1 MLNPKSQF
9 PNPKH
14 LACRQAGIPNP
25 NFQDSKEKSFG
36 HWIFGYWLLIG
47 IWCLVIGN
55 YNVYAL
61 DIDKVKVYFLNG
73 DYKSAILEGE
83 KILANTDST
92 PESDELYYVLGLCY
106 LKDGNYLRASDI
118 FEIIIKEF
126 DDSAFKEEAKLGLG
140 DTYFLRAYYDE
151 AQIYYKELLGS
162 NPKTKLKP
170 AIYYRLSQALL
181 KEGDTEGAKKY
192 LDELKK
198 DFPGNLEAGINN
210 DLYSLTDIYYTVQV
224 GSFTKPINAKNFCNK
239 LINEGYD
246 AYIEESGINEKK
258 IYRLRVGKL
267 KLRKEAEQL
276 KNKLSSKGYP
286 TKIFP

>member
-1 MLNPKSQF
+1 MNVKIIDLKKF
-9 PNPKH
+9 
-14 LACRQAGIPNP
+14 LVL
-25 NFQDSKEKSFG
+25 SFS
-36 HWIFGYWLLIG
+36 FSL
-47 IWCLVIGN
+47 
-55 YNVYAL
+55 YAL
-61 DIDKVKVYFLNG
+61 SFALLTYAYALNIDKVKINFLEG
-73 DYKSAILEGE
+73 DYQSAILEGE
-83 KILANTDST
+83 KILANNDSL

-140 DTYFLRAYYDE
+140 DTYFLRGYYDE
-151 AQIYYKELLGS
+151 AQIYYKELLDS

-170 AIYYRLSQALL
+170 AIYYRISQALL
-181 KEGDTEGAKKY
+181 KEGDTERAKKY
-192 LDELKK
+192 LDGLKK
-198 DFPGNLEAGINN
+198 DFPANLEARINN
-210 DLYSLTDIYYTVQV
+210 DLYSLTDIFYTVQV

-246 AYIEESGINEKK
+246 AYIEESGMNEKK
-258 IYRLRVGKL
+258 IYRVRVGKL